1 MALTT
6 NPWSELPSKGTPNI
20 ALYNYGTALT
30 GTTAQN
36 TTLVIGTS
44 NSMGGYSQ
52 AGAGYFKIGYLYL
65 RVYNPAGTS
74 PTVIVSCSLTDGTT
88 TEVFYLPST
97 AFALVSP
104 SAILRLSIPFSTDL
118 LATTITVTTTLG
130 GTSPTASL
138 DIAAASATGV
148 A

>member
-6 NPWSELPSKGTPNI
+6 QPWNELPSKGTPNI
-20 ALYNYGTALT
+20 ALYNYGVSLS
-30 GTTAQN
+30 GTTAQTN
-36 TTLVIGTS
+36 TLVIGTS
-44 NSMGGYSQ
+44 SSVGGYTQ
-52 AGAGYFKIGYLYL
+52 AGSGYFKIGYLYI
-65 RVYNPAGTS
+65 RVYGPGGTS
-74 PTVIVSCSLTDGTT
+74 PTVIVQASLTDGTT
-88 TEVFYLPST
+88 TETFLLPAS
-97 AFALVSP
+97 AFALTTTSV
-104 SAILRLSIPFSTDL
+104 LRLSVPFSSDL